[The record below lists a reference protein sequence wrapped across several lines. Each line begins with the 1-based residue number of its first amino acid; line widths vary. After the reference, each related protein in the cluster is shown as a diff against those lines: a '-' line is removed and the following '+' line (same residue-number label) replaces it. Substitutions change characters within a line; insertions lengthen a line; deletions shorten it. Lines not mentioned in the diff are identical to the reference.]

1 MPGRKAV
8 RSYIE
13 DAAILNFRYVAE
25 CMQSTKEEGG
35 VLTLGT
41 DDTKKLAG
49 RTTFDVKTGIVTA
62 VTKSDEGKNEMG
74 NIQSWI

>member
-1 MPGRKAV
+1 MIMLDRKPV

-35 VLTLGT
+35 VGT